1 MKTPKVPPDEGP
13 SYRRVDI
20 DHTACSRTLRR
31 IPAILLALLLPVA
44 SQASTVPTTVLD
56 RRIAA
61 ASDDAEQSPRWGLSL
76 YSPDIDLVVDADA
89 QQVGLRFTNLAIPKG
104 ATVTRAYLQFETQEE
119 RSEATS
125 LAIRGQAADSPVTFS
140 AAADVMSRPGTVASV
155 SWAPAPWLV
164 IGEAGAEQRT
174 PDLATVIQEIVDR
187 PGWASGNA
195 LVVLIG
201 GTGHRTARSY
211 EGSVAGAALLHVEY
225 GINVAPVVNAG
236 PDQVITLPAAATLN
250 GTAADDGLPLP
261 ATLTGVWTA
270 GSRPGPV
277 TFQDAT
283 AMNTQASFTIPGVYV
298 LQLSASDGRLSGA
311 DSMMV
316 TVRPDPLAVPADE
329 VHWTFMGQTSVA
341 LDWRG
346 SDNLVR
352 YGTTPDYGQTATGVT
367 PTPLPWSS
375 PGPFWEVT
383 LTGLQED
390 TIYHY
395 SIGGSPDHTFHTPPP
410 RGSTR
415 GFSIFAHGDIGDAV
429 KYPRGAPI
437 NAKVAASRPDFVLML
452 GDLTYGY
459 PNGQLSVDRHFN
471 DVMGWSWDAAY
482 MPIWGNHEWGNAV
495 DDLRNYKGR
504 FALPNPQT
512 SPNAPVCCS
521 EDWYWFDY
529 GNVRFIAYPESYPT
543 AWSVWRTQAATLMN
557 QAQADPAI
565 RFIVTFG
572 HKPAY
577 SSGYHAADPPFTS
590 YLDAM
595 GDTYSKYVL
604 NLNAHSHN
612 YERSYPQ
619 HGVVHVTSGTGGAP
633 LEKVSGTC
641 IWAGG
646 CPPPSWSAFRA
657 MHHVTLQLTFNANT
671 IAGEV
676 LCGPAE
682 PGDEPCVSGTVLD
695 TFLIGGENNQ
705 APAAAL
711 SISPATGNAPLDV
724 TANASASTD
733 ADGSIRNYRFDFGD
747 GSVVSSSSPMASHF
761 YRPGSWTLTSTVT
774 DDAGAADSASGT
786 VIVAD
791 TPSGPNLI
799 SNPSFEA
806 DAAAWNSYSGA
817 VLQRVPGGF
826 DGDWGLRVTG
836 NLTTAG
842 FGINDSPNQVAT
854 VPAAGT
860 KYRITAWVRSESHTG
875 TAKLQIREYL
885 GSSRVGWV
893 YSDGVP
899 LSPTWQAVSMDY
911 TTAAAGSNLDCQVID
926 FPNVP
931 GETFITDNIAIRDVT
946 GTPTAVALD
955 PTSRA
960 PLHATLSPAP
970 LRPSSVLLFS
980 TTRSGRL
987 SVTLY
992 DVTGRRVRRLMHV
1005 SGAPAGLHRVA
1016 VDGKDE
1022 QGRALASGVYFF
1034 RIEAAEGVS
1043 SGRLVV
1049 AR

>member
-1 MKTPKVPPDEGP
+1 MKIPKAP
-13 SYRRVDI
+13 RV
-20 DHTACSRTLRR
+20 
-31 IPAILLALLLPVA
+31 PAILLALLLPVA
-44 SQASTVPTTVLD
+44 SQASTVPTQPLARHASAIRSNAQSMVLE
-56 RRIAA
+56 RRIAV

-76 YSPDIDLVVDADA
+76 FSADIDLVFDADA
-89 QQVGLRFTNLAIPKG
+89 QQVGLRFANLTVPKG
-104 ATVTRAYLQFETQEE
+104 ALVARAYVQFETHES

-125 LAIRGQAADSPVTFS
+125 LEIRAQAADNPVTFS
-140 AAADVMSRPGTVASV
+140 AAADVVSRPSTSASIG
-155 SWAPAPWLV
+155 WAPEPWLV
-164 IGEAGAEQRT
+164 VGEAGSAQRT
-174 PDLATVIQEIVDR
+174 PDLSTVIQETIDR

-195 LVVLIG
+195 LVLLIG
-201 GTGHRTARSY
+201 GTGHRTARSF
-211 EGSVAGAALLHVEY
+211 EGSAVGAALLHVEY
-225 GINVAPVVNAG
+225 DPNEAPVVDAG
-236 PDQVITLPAAATLN
+236 PDQVITLPADAVLD
-250 GTAADDGLPLP
+250 GFVGDDGLPLP
-261 ATLTGVWTA
+261 TSLTSLWTA

-277 TFQDAT
+277 TFQDASS
-283 AMNTQASFTIPGVYV
+283 MNTRASFTIPGTYV
-298 LQLSASDGRLSGA
+298 LRLSASDGLMSGA

-316 TVRPDPLAVPADE
+316 TVLPDPLAVPADE

-352 YGTTPDYGQTATGVT
+352 YGTTPDYGQTATGAT
-367 PTPLPWSS
+367 PSPLPWSS
-375 PGPFWEVT
+375 AGPFWETT

-395 SIGGSPDHTFHTPPP
+395 SIGGSPDHTFHTPLP

-429 KYPRGAPI
+429 KCPRMVPI
-437 NAKVAASRPDFVLML
+437 QAKVAAARPDFVLML

-459 PNGQLSVDRHFN
+459 PNGLPAVDHHFN
-471 DVMGWSWDAAY
+471 DVMVWSWDAAY
-482 MPIWGNHEWGNAV
+482 MPIWGNHEWDNGAV

-512 SPNAPVCCS
+512 SPNAPVS
-521 EDWYWFDY
+521 GGEDWYWFDY

-543 AWSVWRTQAATLMN
+543 AWSVWKTQAATLMD

-577 SSGYHAADPPFTS
+577 SSGYHAGDPPFKS

-595 GDTYSKYVL
+595 GDTHSKYVL
-604 NLNAHSHN
+604 NLNGHSHD

-641 IWAGG
+641 IWGGG

-657 MHHVTLQLTFNANT
+657 LHHVTLQLTFGANT
-671 IAGEV
+671 IAGEA

-682 PGDEPCVSGTVLD
+682 SGDEPCVSGTVLD

-705 APAAAL
+705 APVAAL
-711 SISPATGNAPLDV
+711 SISPASGNAPLDV

-733 ADGSIRNYRFDFGD
+733 TDGSIRNYRFDFGD
-747 GSVVSSSSPMASHF
+747 GYVVSSSSPTASHF
-761 YRPGSWTLTSTVT
+761 YRTGSWTLTSKVT
-774 DDAGAADSASGT
+774 DDAGAADSATAT

-799 SNPSFEA
+799 SNPSFET
-806 DAAAWNSYSGA
+806 DAAAWNSYSEG

-826 DGDWGLRVTG
+826 DGAWGLRVTG

-842 FGINDSPNQVAT
+842 FGINDSPNQVAS

-860 KYRITAWVRSESHTG
+860 KYRITAWVRSDNHTG

-885 GSSRVGWV
+885 GVTKMGGG

-899 LSPTWQAVSMDY
+899 LSSTWQPVSMDY
-911 TTAAAGSNLDCQVID
+911 TTAAAGSNLDFQVID

-931 GETFITDNIAIRDVT
+931 GETFITDNIAIRDIT

-955 PTSRA
+955 PTARA
-960 PLHATLSPAP
+960 PLHAKLTPAP
-970 LRPSSVLLFS
+970 LQAGSVLLFS

-987 SVTLY
+987 GVTLY
-992 DVTGRRVRRLMHV
+992 DVAGRRVRRLLQA
-1005 SGAPAGLHRVA
+1005 SGAPAGIHRVA